1 MAQAKAQKR
10 LLLIRLLRSCYVSQG
25 SAKQPYSPAQQ
36 LSQATQTDAMAQS
49 CCSISPCHRNTAEDW
64 APLVGAHE
72 DSAAQHSL
80 LRSLSLPISAISA
93 YSARSRGYGQ
103 GSLRQELDQ
112 AASAPHPIDD
122 ILEEAATAS
131 ENGSLPSDDLQH
143 PDNQAAIQQLQL
155 EDYVS
160 WVSLAAG

>member
-10 LLLIRLLRSCYVSQG
+10 LLLIRLLRSCHVSEG

-36 LSQATQTDAMAQS
+36 LSQATQTEAMAQS

-64 APLVGAHE
+64 APFVGAQE
-72 DSAAQHSL
+72 DNAAQHSL

-122 ILEEAATAS
+122 ILEEAA
-131 ENGSLPSDDLQH
+131 NNVSLPSDDLQH